1 MFFAANA
8 CWHSPAI
15 AELLQQ
21 VVLLDGQPLIEAV
34 HNPTVA
40 PHTHAGLEICML
52 VAQLTCRLYVLQER
66 CMHSTWSHA

>member
-40 PHTHAGLEICML
+40 PHTC
-52 VAQLTCRLYVLQER
+52 
-66 CMHSTWSHA
+66 WP